1 MAEKSIDI
9 AKETSVLSGTEALKA
24 AVAEVKSD
32 TTAAKSDCAEVKTKI
47 GSSADSG
54 TATVFG
60 KINKLLTEGG
70 ISVSD
75 VKAYLNSTVG
85 TSGEKSLD
93 KIIGE
98 NYETIIA
105 PSVEVIKE
113 IITESQNVSTSTPV
127 LIGTYTAEKDGI
139 YELHIKVDFRASSS
153 SFGAYLGYAVNKT
166 ITKYIYQ
173 NADKYVGI
181 DRNAAKEYS
190 FSASLKKG
198 DIFRVYASASS
209 ESYPL
214 TVLTVTLSGE
224 EVFKR
229 HSAVIKS
236 IQSGT
241 WRYDRATTEEITISP
256 VSLMKAVVLVNGGGY
271 YSGSQYY
278 GVGVMGYL
286 RNPTTLVVGAC
297 DSINSMKLNWQVV
310 EFY

>member
-75 VKAYLNSTVG
+75 VKAYLNSTAG

-105 PSVEVIKE
+105 PSAEVIKE

-139 YELHIKVDFRASSS
+139 YELHIKVDFSTNSS
-153 SFGAYLGYAVNKT
+153 
-166 ITKYIYQ
+166 
-173 NADKYVGI
+173 
-181 DRNAAKEYS
+181 
-190 FSASLKKG
+190 
-198 DIFRVYASASS
+198 
-209 ESYPL
+209 
-214 TVLTVTLSGE
+214 
-224 EVFKR
+224 
-229 HSAVIKS
+229 
-236 IQSGT
+236 
-241 WRYDRATTEEITISP
+241 
-256 VSLMKAVVLVNGGGY
+256 
-271 YSGSQYY
+271 
-278 GVGVMGYL
+278 
-286 RNPTTLVVGAC
+286 
-297 DSINSMKLNWQVV
+297 
-310 EFY
+310 